1 MKLHWYWPF
10 AREEEIS
17 LADHVPRPDDRLTV
31 QVVGRPGSPAPGTR
45 GAIEILADLPEVRP
59 ATVGSVSWFANRVHT
74 YALRARRRTE
84 AIARGEPDVLHLL
97 FVNRF
102 TDVPLLRRH
111 DRPPTVIDVHDVLP
125 HRMRIPFLERRALAE
140 LYERADHIVVHH
152 EWVRDRLIELFP
164 RSAEASVVPLQV
176 PPARVVPPETPWDPP
191 MVLCFGTL
199 RRNKGIDVLLE
210 AVQRSTGRWRLH
222 VAGRGDA
229 VVEAGVRAAAQGSPR
244 VTAELG
250 WVHPDRKSELYRAAS
265 LVVLPYTAFESQ
277 SAVLHDAYAHACPV
291 VVADAGALGRAV
303 REDGSGWVVEVGDAA
318 QLATCLDAA
327 MADPLG
333 RQAAATAA
341 DAVAAARHPSVVGAQ
356 VRAIYDQLDL

>member
-17 LADHVPRPDDRLTV
+17 LVDHVPRPGDRLTV
-31 QVVGRPGSPAPGTR
+31 QVVDRPGAPDAGRR
-45 GAIEILADLPEVRP
+45 GAVEILADLPEVRP
-59 ATVGSVSWFANRVHT
+59 VPAGSVRWFANRVHT

-84 AIARGEPDVLHLL
+84 ALARLDPDLLHLL

-125 HRMRIPFLERRALAE
+125 HRMRIPLVERRALAE
-140 LYERADHIVVHH
+140 LYRRADHIVVHH
-152 EWVRDRLIELFP
+152 AWVRDRLAELFP
-164 RSAEASVVPLQV
+164 KAAEVSVVPLQV
-176 PPARVVPPETPWDPP
+176 PPARGVPSPPLSDPP

-210 AVQRSTGRWRLH
+210 AVQRSAGRWRLH

-229 VVEAGVRAAAQGSPR
+229 VVEAAVRAAAEAEPR

-303 REDGSGWVVEVGDAA
+303 REDGSGWVVDVGDAA
-318 QLATCLDAA
+318 QLARRLDAA
-327 MADPLG
+327 MGDPEA
-333 RQAAATAA
+333 RQAAAAAA

-356 VRAIYDQLDL
+356 VRSIYDAMDL